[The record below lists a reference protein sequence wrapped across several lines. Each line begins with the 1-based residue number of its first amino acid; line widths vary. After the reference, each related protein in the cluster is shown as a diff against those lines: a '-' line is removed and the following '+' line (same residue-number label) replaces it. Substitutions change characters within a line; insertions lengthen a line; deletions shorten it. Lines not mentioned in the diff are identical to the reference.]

1 MEATIT
7 DRGGQRGDRAC
18 RRELDAA
25 RPERKFHDGKIHTR
39 GAPVTD
45 REIGLRC
52 PSESGDCDEAVVL
65 DRSDLVV
72 VARVGS

>member
-7 DRGGQRGDRAC
+7 DRGGQRGDRAS
-18 RRELDAA
+18 RQKLDAA
-25 RPERKFHDGKIHTR
+25 RPEREFHDGKIHTR
-39 GAPVTD
+39 SAPVTD

-52 PSESGDCDEAVVL
+52 PWESGDCDEAVAL

-72 VARVGS
+72 IARVES